1 MRHYDPRDNWKKLV
15 LESRRKLIKE
25 EEESKNPKERGNDS
39 VDVQIDKFFSNFE
52 SEAKMSK
59 NESLNW
65 RMITRRLLEAEG
77 DEEEEGSEEEESEG
91 AEEESE
97 DSEED
102 APEKLSVDDI
112 DINSFAAAVARLVDN
127 YDSLL
132 EVRDTITRR
141 AVNYLSKG
149 YELEVVQKFKDVMGD
164 QFDLGSDEGPSG
176 LPDEKFQA
184 PPANRAMGGGG
195 GGGGGGI

>member
-1 MRHYDPRDNWKKLV
+1 MRHYDPRGNWKKLV
-15 LESRRKLIKE
+15 LEARRKLIKE
-25 EEESKNPKERGNDS
+25 EGKSETPKERGNDS

-77 DEEEEGSEEEESEG
+77 EEEEASEEEPEDAEG
-91 AEEESE
+91 AEET
-97 DSEED
+97 
-102 APEKLSVDDI
+102 APEKLSIDDI

-132 EVRDTITRR
+132 EMRDTITRR
-141 AVNYLSKG
+141 AANYLSKG
-149 YELEVVQKFKDVMGD
+149 YELSVVQKFKDVMGD

-184 PPANRAMGGGG
+184 PPADRAMGGGG
-195 GGGGGGI
+195 GV